1 MPGVSGE
8 KRVLLLCGGVCLL
21 YLFWFEEERFLSWN
35 FPQKPSHFFR
45 HHFGLRD
52 VVVAASMTT
61 TMPRDLHSPPPPP
74 PVAPPLTAF
83 PPPSPTK
90 TAVESPPPAPIGT
103 PAPDLSSREA
113 FAYIIFT
120 LITVFVI
127 LYSVYLA
134 LIREDDEEEEEER
147 DAEEGGRE
155 RRTANIDDDIDDDDA
170 STSTSAA
177 ARSSVL
183 SKLTNELKETM
194 SVGNERVRKSARN
207 MVDAWTKRGER
218 KESRSMSFMGAF
230 FGGKKKTKT
239 DRKDGS
245 SLLDYTSSG
254 DDVASLLSVNE
265 EDFFEEDVL
274 ETDDETMWAPYFREE
289 EQGEDRRS
297 YRNTSTRITR
307 NNARNLHGGL

>member
-1 MPGVSGE
+1 M
-8 KRVLLLCGGVCLL
+8 
-21 YLFWFEEERFLSWN
+21 
-35 FPQKPSHFFR
+35 
-45 HHFGLRD
+45 
-52 VVVAASMTT
+52 
-61 TMPRDLHSPPPPP
+61 
-74 PVAPPLTAF
+74 
-83 PPPSPTK
+83 
-90 TAVESPPPAPIGT
+90 
-103 PAPDLSSREA
+103 
-113 FAYIIFT
+113 
-120 LITVFVI
+120 FVI

-134 LIREDDEEEEEER
+134 LIREDDEEEDEER

-155 RRTANIDDDIDDDDA
+155 RRTANIDDDDA

-289 EQGEDRRS
+289 EQGKDQRS
-297 YRNTSTRITR
+297 YRNNSTITR
-307 NNARNLHGGL
+307 NIARNLHGGL

>member
-1 MPGVSGE
+1 
-8 KRVLLLCGGVCLL
+8 
-21 YLFWFEEERFLSWN
+21 
-35 FPQKPSHFFR
+35 
-45 HHFGLRD
+45 
-52 VVVAASMTT
+52 
-61 TMPRDLHSPPPPP
+61 MPRDLHSP
-74 PVAPPLTAF
+74 PPLTAF

-90 TAVESPPPAPIGT
+90 TAVESPPPPAPPAPIGT

-134 LIREDDEEEEEER
+134 LIREDDEEEDEER

>member
-1 MPGVSGE
+1 MEFSPKNE
-8 KRVLLLCGGVCLL
+8 
-21 YLFWFEEERFLSWN
+21 
-35 FPQKPSHFFR
+35 PPHFFR
-45 HHFGLRD
+45 HHFVGLRD
-52 VVVAASMTT
+52 VVVVVVAASMTT

-74 PVAPPLTAF
+74 PLAPPLTAF

-90 TAVESPPPAPIGT
+90 TAVELPPPPPPAPIGT

-134 LIREDDEEEEEER
+134 LIREDDEEEDEER

>member
-1 MPGVSGE
+1 
-8 KRVLLLCGGVCLL
+8 
-21 YLFWFEEERFLSWN
+21 
-35 FPQKPSHFFR
+35 
-45 HHFGLRD
+45 
-52 VVVAASMTT
+52 
-61 TMPRDLHSPPPPP
+61 
-74 PVAPPLTAF
+74 
-83 PPPSPTK
+83 
-90 TAVESPPPAPIGT
+90 
-103 PAPDLSSREA
+103 
-113 FAYIIFT
+113 
-120 LITVFVI
+120 
-127 LYSVYLA
+127 
-134 LIREDDEEEEEER
+134 
-147 DAEEGGRE
+147 
-155 RRTANIDDDIDDDDA
+155 
-170 STSTSAA
+170 
-177 ARSSVL
+177 
-183 SKLTNELKETM
+183 
-194 SVGNERVRKSARN
+194 

-218 KESRSMSFMGAF
+218 KEATKESTSMSFMGAF

>member
-1 MPGVSGE
+1 
-8 KRVLLLCGGVCLL
+8 
-21 YLFWFEEERFLSWN
+21 
-35 FPQKPSHFFR
+35 
-45 HHFGLRD
+45 
-52 VVVAASMTT
+52 MTT
-61 TMPRDLHSPPPPP
+61 TMPRDLHSP
-74 PVAPPLTAF
+74 PPLTAF

-90 TAVESPPPAPIGT
+90 TAVESPPPPPPAPIGT

-134 LIREDDEEEEEER
+134 LIREDDEEEDEER

-170 STSTSAA
+170 STSTSTSAA

>member
-1 MPGVSGE
+1 M
-8 KRVLLLCGGVCLL
+8 
-21 YLFWFEEERFLSWN
+21 
-35 FPQKPSHFFR
+35 
-45 HHFGLRD
+45 RD
-52 VVVAASMTT
+52 VVVVVVAASMTT
-61 TMPRDLHSPPPPP
+61 TMPRDLHSPPP
-74 PVAPPLTAF
+74 LTAF

-90 TAVESPPPAPIGT
+90 TAVESPPPPAPPAPIGT

-134 LIREDDEEEEEER
+134 LIREDDEEDDEER

-155 RRTANIDDDIDDDDA
+155 RRTANIDDDDA
-170 STSTSAA
+170 STSTSTSAA

>member
-1 MPGVSGE
+1 
-8 KRVLLLCGGVCLL
+8 
-21 YLFWFEEERFLSWN
+21 
-35 FPQKPSHFFR
+35 
-45 HHFGLRD
+45 
-52 VVVAASMTT
+52 
-61 TMPRDLHSPPPPP
+61 
-74 PVAPPLTAF
+74 
-83 PPPSPTK
+83 
-90 TAVESPPPAPIGT
+90 
-103 PAPDLSSREA
+103 
-113 FAYIIFT
+113 

-134 LIREDDEEEEEER
+134 LIREDDEEEDEER

-155 RRTANIDDDIDDDDA
+155 RRTANIDDDDA
-170 STSTSAA
+170 STSTSTSAA

-218 KESRSMSFMGAF
+218 KEATKESTSMSFMGAF

-239 DRKDGS
+239 DRTDGS

-274 ETDDETMWAPYFREE
+274 ETDDEAMWAPYFREE
-289 EQGEDRRS
+289 EQGEDQRS
-297 YRNTSTRITR
+297 YRNNSTITR
-307 NNARNLHGGL
+307 NIARNLHGGL

>member
-1 MPGVSGE
+1 M
-8 KRVLLLCGGVCLL
+8 RLL
-21 YLFWFEEERFLSWN
+21 YLFWFEEEAFFYLGIS
-35 FPQKPSHFFR
+35 PQEPPHFFR
-45 HHFGLRD
+45 HHFVGLRD
-52 VVVAASMTT
+52 VVVVAASMTT
-61 TMPRDLHSPPPPP
+61 TMPRDLHSPLPPP

-83 PPPSPTK
+83 PPP
-90 TAVESPPPAPIGT
+90 SPPPAPIGT

-134 LIREDDEEEEEER
+134 LIREDDEEEDEER

-155 RRTANIDDDIDDDDA
+155 RRTANIDDDDA
-170 STSTSAA
+170 STSTSTSAA

>member
-1 MPGVSGE
+1 MV
-8 KRVLLLCGGVCLL
+8 
-21 YLFWFEEERFLSWN
+21 
-35 FPQKPSHFFR
+35 
-45 HHFGLRD
+45 
-52 VVVAASMTT
+52 
-61 TMPRDLHSPPPPP
+61 MPRDHPNSPPPPP
-74 PVAPPLTAF
+74 PPLTFAF
-83 PPPSPTK
+83 PPPSPTT
-90 TAVESPPPAPIGT
+90 TAVESPPPPAPIGT
-103 PAPDLSSREA
+103 PAPDLGVNEA
-113 FAYIIFT
+113 FEYVVFS

-134 LIREDDEEEEEER
+134 LIREDDEEESDE
-147 DAEEGGRE
+147 EEGGKE
-155 RRTANIDDDIDDDDA
+155 GRTANIDDDDDDDDA
-170 STSTSAA
+170 STSAA

-254 DDVASLLSVNE
+254 DDVVSLLSVNE
-265 EDFFEEDVL
+265 EDFFEEDVS
-274 ETDDETMWAPYFREE
+274 ETDDEAMWAPYFREE
-289 EQGEDRRS
+289 EQGEDQRS
-297 YRNTSTRITR
+297 YRNNSTITR
-307 NNARNLHGGL
+307 NIARNLHGGL